1 MRKLIIAATALAFIS
16 SPAFAQTTDKAGGTT
31 GAAAQSDTANQDNAS
46 KMAPKKSSKKVAKK
60 SSKKSGETTTHQ

>member
-16 SPAFAQTTDKAGGTT
+16 SAASAQNADKAGGTT
-31 GAAAQSDTANQDNAS
+31 GPAAQSDNASKDDAS

-60 SSKKSGETTTHQ
+60 SSKKSGDDTMHQ

>member
-16 SPAFAQTTDKAGGTT
+16 STASAQTTDKAGGVA
-31 GAAAQSDTANQDNAS
+31 GPAAQSDNASPDDAS